1 MPLYEYHCVDCDEL
15 FESIRSVAR
24 RDEEVACPVCA
35 NSSSVF
41 LVMTGF
47 AAIATKSSWRPGSEA
62 ERLAGAS
69 IRGPGAERRGI
80 TAARGNVLH
89 VCAGKG
95 CGYCG

>member
-1 MPLYEYHCVDCDEL
+1 MPLYEYHCVDCNEL

-24 RDEEVACPVCA
+24 RDDEVACPVCA

-47 AAIATKSSWRPGSEA
+47 ATIATKSRWEPASGA
-62 ERLAGAS
+62 ERLAGGS
-69 IRGPGAERRGI
+69 IRGPGVAQPGRSV
-80 TAARGNVLH
+80 ARGNVLH